1 MAAETGV
8 VAPPAAADAPEAP
21 APGPAAPVP
30 LSAADDALAAATAA
44 NQAMLVARARDHTA
58 TPHFGESQDQELR
71 GQPFLDWAVDDF
83 ALPQCRSDFC
93 TTGLDGD

>member
-1 MAAETGV
+1 MAAETAV
-8 VAPPAAADAPEAP
+8 VAPPAAADAPGAP

-71 GQPFLDWAVDDF
+71 GQPAASLVLR
-83 ALPQCRSDFC
+83 LPPTKVRSHRSRA
-93 TTGLDGD
+93 

>member
-1 MAAETGV
+1 M

-44 NQAMLVARARDHTA
+44 NQAMLAARARGQTA
-58 TPHFGESQDQELR
+58 TPYFGERQAQELR
-71 GQPFLDWAVDDF
+71 GQSAASLVLR
-83 ALPQCRSDFC
+83 LPPTEVRSHRSRA
-93 TTGLDGD
+93 

>member
-1 MAAETGV
+1 MAAETAV
-8 VAPPAAADAPEAP
+8 VAPPAAADAP

-44 NQAMLVARARDHTA
+44 NQAMLAARERDHTA

-71 GQPFLDWAVDDF
+71 GQPAASLVLR
-83 ALPQCRSDFC
+83 LPPTEVRSHRSRA
-93 TTGLDGD
+93 